1 MRSRSCM
8 RSDVIWYC
16 GECMSCRPR
25 CPRGNTPAYVIQALR
40 TLSQKL
46 GFFVE
51 SEKGRQQLALKR
63 TIGENILR
71 TGYCVTPKLVK
82 PELHPEQGTVWEWIY
97 ENDEEIYGQFSAAY
111 NRPGAG
117 ALRKLDDRSM
127 EELHRIFDVTGGKE
141 FFDTIERHSDRK
153 AREMGY
159 DGADDAV
166 HDGYLH
172 QKFQRTLLAYE
183 TVELER
189 LPEGDRRR
197 QILLCAQ
204 LHPSELFSGQREGV
218 FEHVAK
224 GSGTRCLRRSAA
236 HLVYGHRLPFGHR
249 AAGYDHDGRGPAVR
263 ADDRCGV

>member
-1 MRSRSCM
+1 MGKYFDMLMEDVRMREGLHSCMNCGVCTGVCPAAEFYNYDPRQIVNIVQTQDDDAIEELM

-97 ENDEEIYGQFSAAY
+97 ENDELSDSFPPLTTVPE
-111 NRPGAG
+111 PGRCASWTTG
-117 ALRKLDDRSM
+117 PWRSS
-127 EELHRIFDVTGGKE
+127 TGYS
-141 FFDTIERHSDRK
+141 TS
-153 AREMGY
+153 
-159 DGADDAV
+159 
-166 HDGYLH
+166 
-172 QKFQRTLLAYE
+172 
-183 TVELER
+183 
-189 LPEGDRRR
+189 
-197 QILLCAQ
+197 
-204 LHPSELFSGQREGV
+204 
-218 FEHVAK
+218 
-224 GSGTRCLRRSAA
+224 
-236 HLVYGHRLPFGHR
+236 R
-249 AAGYDHDGRGPAVR
+249 AARSSSTRSSGIPIARPARWDTTVR
-263 ADDRCGV
+263 TTST